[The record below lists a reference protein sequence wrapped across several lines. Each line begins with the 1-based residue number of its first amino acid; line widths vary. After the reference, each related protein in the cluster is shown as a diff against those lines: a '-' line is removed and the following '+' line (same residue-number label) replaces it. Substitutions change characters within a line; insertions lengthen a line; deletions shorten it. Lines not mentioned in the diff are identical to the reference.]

1 MRNFKAIIFIILFLG
16 TASTMPAYS
25 NDIYI
30 TQSGAGLNLDVIQDG
45 INNVI
50 GSSSA
55 AVSLIGTSMNYSITQ
70 IGGANVLTSDVE
82 GASASIDMDITG
94 DSNDVVL
101 KCDATGNYS
110 CDNWNVDI
118 DINDSGSATGD
129 SSNIDI
135 DVGTIANSDDSDVTL
150 QILGDSTTANIDI
163 DGASSPVSVTSTGS
177 TNNFQINVDGNG
189 DSAGHA
195 VTIVHTGSGA
205 TYDVVQSGAYDSIIN
220 LTVNT
225 STGAA
230 ADVDISQAQ

>member
-1 MRNFKAIIFIILFLG
+1 MRNFKAIIFISFLG
-16 TASTMPAYS
+16 TVSAMPAYS

-30 TQSGAGLNLDVIQDG
+30 TQSGAGLNLDIIQDG
-45 INNVI
+45 QNNVA
-50 GSSSA
+50 GTSTT
-55 AVSLIGTSMNYSITQ
+55 AVSLTGASMAYSLTQ
-70 IGGANVLTSDVE
+70 TGNTNILTSDLE
-82 GASASIDMDITG
+82 GASASIDMDIIG

-110 CDNWNVDI
+110 CDNWNVDL
-118 DINDSGSATGD
+118 DINDSGAATGD

-135 DVGTIANSDDSDVTL
+135 DVGTTMNSDDSDVTL

-177 TNNFQINVDGNG
+177 TNNFQIDVDGNG

-205 TYDVVQSGAYDSIIN
+205 TYDVVQSGAYDSILN

-225 STGAA
+225 AAGAA
-230 ADVDISQAQ
+230 ADVDISQTQ

>member
-1 MRNFKAIIFIILFLG
+1 MRNLKSFIFILFLG
-16 TASTMPAYS
+16 TISTMPAYA

-30 TQSGAGLNLDVIQDG
+30 TQSGAGLNLDIIQDG
-45 INNVI
+45 QNNVA
-50 GSSSA
+50 GTSTT
-55 AVSLIGTSMNYSITQ
+55 AVSLTGASMAYSLTQ
-70 IGGANVLTSDVE
+70 TGNTNVLTSDVE
-82 GASASIDMDITG
+82 GASASIDMDIIG

-110 CDNWNVDI
+110 CDNWNVDL
-118 DINDSGSATGD
+118 DINDAGAATGD

-135 DVGTIANSDDSDVTL
+135 DVGTTMNSDDSDVTL

-177 TNNFQINVDGNG
+177 TNNFQIDVDGNG

-205 TYDVVQSGAYDSIIN
+205 TYDIVQSGAYDSILN

-225 STGAA
+225 AAGAA
-230 ADVDISQAQ
+230 ADVDISQTQ